1 MDENGPFVVDLST
14 QSGDFPYSYGS
25 LPEGNGNIMG
35 IAIQFFEQAME
46 NTPFHTVYCRYV
58 YSIMT

>member
-25 LPEGNGNIMG
+25 LPEGNGNVMG
-35 IAIQFFEQAME
+35 IAIQFFRTS
-46 NTPFHTVYCRYV
+46 NGKYTISYRLL
-58 YSIMT
+58 